1 LVYGMAKP
9 LPDVFKDDSVGRTLM
24 AHAERLYLQEETRFI
39 EATCSEFEMPC
50 FDVPTSA
57 ENFE

>member
-1 LVYGMAKP
+1 MAKP